1 MGPVRG
7 RASVHSTQK
16 VISDTP
22 AGGPKPEFFEYSE
35 SYTVQGRQLTL
46 DLVAAHNVDFP
57 KNKVSLSDLKPS
69 TDPEFKCK
77 GTVPLK
83 NGLLT
88 CGCFVRAEAPEPASH
103 RDVAGFDGM
112 SKDSLRRLIIKLYA
126 KSGFN
131 NCRIQPLKI
140 MTSDS
145 PLRLFLDPTL

>member
-7 RASVHSTQK
+7 RASVHSTLR

-22 AGGPKPEFFEYSE
+22 AGGPKPEFIEYSE
-35 SYTVQGRQLTL
+35 SDTVQGGQLSL
-46 DLVAAHNVDFP
+46 NLVAAHNVDYP
-57 KNKVSLSDLKPS
+57 NNKVSLSDLKPS

-88 CGCFVRAEAPEPASH
+88 CVCYVRAEAPELACH
-103 RDVAGFDGM
+103 KDVAGFDGM
-112 SKDSLRRLIIKLYA
+112 SKDSLRWLIIKLYA

-131 NCRIQPLKI
+131 NCRIQPLKR